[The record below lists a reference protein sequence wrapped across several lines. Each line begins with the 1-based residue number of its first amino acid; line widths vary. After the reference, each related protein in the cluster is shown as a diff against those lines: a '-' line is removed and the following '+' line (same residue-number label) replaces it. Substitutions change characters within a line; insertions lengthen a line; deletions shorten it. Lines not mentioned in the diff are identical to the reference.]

1 MDENKY
7 LLTQIQEHLEKLDQ
21 EYEHKRTS
29 FWATDCEKPL
39 FDLYHSWVGT
49 KPTNPVDAEK
59 LTMFSAAKMTERA
72 LVETLDGMGLLQ
84 EVGEDQQRIEMS
96 RYGVPVTGYLDGR
109 FKEGYPLEVKT
120 YYGMCQAKELREG
133 KPRSSY
139 LKQLAVYMD
148 ALNEDKGKLIYMDR
162 GTGEMH
168 EFTLLRVGPLKFKC
182 MMVEFDLEE
191 TYKRWS
197 NLYNDHVIP
206 KKEPV
211 SEFRYKIPVNE
222 VDWKSLSKADIGKA
236 RNNKKVIGDSW
247 QVAYSSYKNLII
259 EREGTCIGYSDT
271 ELAQIQTLTKGFTNW
286 K

>member
-7 LLTQIQEHLEKLDQ
+7 LITQMQEHLTKLDG
-21 EYEHKRTS
+21 EHEHKRTS

-49 KPTNPVDAEK
+49 KPTNPIEAEK
-59 LTMFSAAKMTERA
+59 LTMFSAAKMTEKA
-72 LVETLDGMGLLQ
+72 LVETLDQMGLLQ
-84 EVGEDQQRIEMS
+84 GVPEEQLRIEMT
-96 RYGVPVTGYLDGR
+96 RNGVPISGYLDGR

-120 YYGMCQAKELREG
+120 YYGMYQAKELREG

-168 EFTLLRVGPLKFKC
+168 EFTLLRTGKSVFKC
-182 MMVEFDLEE
+182 LAVEFDLEDV
-191 TYKRWS
+191 YKRWS
-197 NLYNDHVIP
+197 DLYFDHVLPQEEP
-206 KKEPV
+206 K
-211 SEFRYKIPVNE
+211 SEFRYKIPVLE
-222 VDWKSLSKADIGKA
+222 LDWKTVSKGDISKA

-247 QVAYSSYKNLII
+247 QVAYSPYKNLII
-259 EREGTCIGYSDT
+259 EREKTCLGYSDT
-271 ELAQIQTLTKGFTNW
+271 ELEQIKTLTQGFTNW
-286 K
+286 R